1 MTDGC
6 FQRIFYTFYPFQFFF
21 IVQILYAKYCARLGV
36 YKLPLGFVGHRL
48 SGEPTQHCHCSIT
61 QVLDNKQVYIALF
74 QRGEGRASPRRNERE
89 LVAILMAA
97 KNVGQGS
104 VRRLRWRNNRNHK
117 SEALRFQW
125 GRAKAWLVVA
135 VLHPSGPRGFRFAIA
150 TLVEESK
157 RSKGQPA
164 LGRLG
169 LYCLKLYQ
177 LHGAVWTLGRLGCG
191 RMQEPLSHLRVMASS
206 GQSGW
211 ITTTKRHI
219 YRGHIQECLSGHH

>member
-1 MTDGC
+1 
-6 FQRIFYTFYPFQFFF
+6 
-21 IVQILYAKYCARLGV
+21 
-36 YKLPLGFVGHRL
+36 
-48 SGEPTQHCHCSIT
+48 
-61 QVLDNKQVYIALF
+61 
-74 QRGEGRASPRRNERE
+74 
-89 LVAILMAA
+89 MAA

-125 GRAKAWLVVA
+125 GSAKAWLVVS
-135 VLHPSGPRGFRFAIA
+135 VLHTSGPRGFRFAMA

-157 RSKGQPA
+157 MSKGQPA
-164 LGRLG
+164 IGRLG
-169 LYCLKLYQ
+169 LYCLNLHQ

-219 YRGHIQECLSGHH
+219 YRGHIQECPSGHHWCLQMGNCDFHFIWKATLRLFIFPNDSHLSKVKILYSINLTWKQF